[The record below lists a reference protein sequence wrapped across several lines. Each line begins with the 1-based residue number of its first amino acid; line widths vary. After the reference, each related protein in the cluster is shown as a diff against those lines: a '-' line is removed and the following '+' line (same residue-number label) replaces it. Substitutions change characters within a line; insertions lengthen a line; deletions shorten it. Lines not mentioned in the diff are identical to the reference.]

1 MSLTEWLQ
9 HRFVVPHTTSPQE
22 IADLLAITRR
32 DLKEAA
38 SGTHCPEWQLA
49 IAFNAA
55 LQAAAAALAAAGY
68 RTTKGAN
75 HHHYTLQ
82 SLRLTVGLD
91 SETLLMLETVKKK
104 RDKSDYERAGGIS
117 EQEALDAIALATEVC
132 TRVRDW
138 LGAEHPDLM

>member
-38 SGTHCPEWQLA
+38 SGTHSPEWKLA

-55 LQAAAAALAAAGY
+55 LQAATAALAAAGY
-68 RTTKGAN
+68 RATKGAT

-91 SETLLMLETVKKK
+91 CETLLMLQTVKKK
-104 RDKSDYERAGGIS
+104 RDKSDYERAGGVS

-132 TRVRDW
+132 TRVHDW
-138 LGAEHPDLM
+138 LEAEHPDLM